1 MSDKDLEE
9 KIFEIVRPIVKKEK
23 ISCNEENA
31 CAHCWCICTI
41 DMITT
46 DIVDALIAAGLKFD
60 TVVSHTATFNLA
72 QQEQINRLERE
83 VAELKEKDINCVNS
97 VDEMIKMCDGCGL
110 FDCCGCEHS
119 YAAVQGVK
127 ELKHRAILAE
137 RALKVA
143 ADLGEL
149 CAPVEDYIQQ
159 AERELAEEK

>member
-1 MSDKDLEE
+1 MT
-9 KIFEIVRPIVKKEK
+9 
-23 ISCNEENA
+23 NEELKNKIID
-31 CAHCWCICTI
+31 CIINTFADDKYGI
-41 DMITT
+41 RETLFIEEAEKLAN
-46 DIVDALIAAGLKFD
+46 ALIAAGLNFG
-60 TVVSHTATFNLA
+60 TIVSHTATFDLT

-127 ELKHRAILAE
+127 ELKRRALLAE
-137 RALKVA
+137 HALKAA

-149 CAPVEDYIQQ
+149 CAPIEDYIKQ
-159 AERELAEEK
+159 AECELSEEKK

>member
-1 MSDKDLEE
+1 MNNDERKKKIIEILEE
-9 KIFEIVRPIVKKEK
+9 TEYEWTEEKNGYILQIFYDKL
-23 ISCNEENA
+23 A
-31 CAHCWCICTI
+31 
-41 DMITT
+41 
-46 DIVDALIAAGLKFD
+46 DALIAAGLNFG
-60 TVVSHTATFNLA
+60 TIVSHTATFDLT

-127 ELKHRAILAE
+127 ELKRRALLAE
-137 RALKVA
+137 HALKVA

-149 CAPVEDYIQQ
+149 CAPIEDYIKQ
-159 AERELAEEK
+159 AECELSEEKK

>member
-72 QQEQINRLERE
+72 QLDYINNLERR
-83 VAELKEKDINCVNS
+83 VAEA
-97 VDEMIKMCDGCGL
+97 
-110 FDCCGCEHS
+110 EHRAEVS
-119 YAAVQGVK
+119 ERALRNRARAYVELQGYPDHDV
-127 ELKHRAILAE
+127 AILAE
-137 RALKVA
+137 EIVVPEDLKKA
-143 ADLGEL
+143 KN
-149 CAPVEDYIQQ
+149 
-159 AERELAEEK
+159 ELAEKGKE

>member
-72 QQEQINRLERE
+72 QLDYINNLERR
-83 VAELKEKDINCVNS
+83 VAEA
-97 VDEMIKMCDGCGL
+97 
-110 FDCCGCEHS
+110 EHRAEVS
-119 YAAVQGVK
+119 ERALRNRARAYVELQGYPDHDV
-127 ELKHRAILAE
+127 AILAE
-137 RALKVA
+137 EIVVPEDLK
-143 ADLGEL
+143 
-149 CAPVEDYIQQ
+149 Q
-159 AERELAEEK
+159 AKNELAEEAKRTVRRGQ